1 MSDEDY
7 KLLEL
12 IHSLSPEYQQ
22 VAIEYL
28 TALTTVPDPSC
39 TSLAVPV
46 EVGDTA

>member
-1 MSDEDY
+1 MSDEDH

-22 VAIEYL
+22 VAIDYL
-28 TALTTVPDPSC
+28 TALTEAPDPSC
-39 TSLAVPV
+39 ISLAVPV